1 MRDYLVDMILRAMI
15 ALARAIPWRARVALV
30 GWITARIIAPYA
42 GYDRRIRDNLA
53 RVWPELPASEVARLV
68 HAVPA
73 NAGRTLI
80 EVYSGAEFVE
90 RAAGARITGAG
101 LAALEAAKARG
112 QGAILLSGHFGNYDV
127 ARAVLGRRG
136 MPVGALY
143 QPWSNRRFDVHYR
156 RIIGAISGPIFPRGR
171 QGLVEMVRHLRAG
184 GFVGILHDQRMEHGA
199 SLRFF
204 GHDAL
209 TALSAAEMALRHDL
223 LLVPVY
229 GVRQPDGIGFDLVI
243 EAPIPHA
250 TPEAM
255 MQAANDSLEAM
266 VRAHPEQW
274 FWVHRRWGAP
284 G

>member
-1 MRDYLVDMILRAMI
+1 MREYLVDLILRALI
-15 ALARAIPWRARVALV
+15 AAARAIPWRARVALM

-42 GYDRRIRDNLA
+42 GYDRRIRANLA
-53 RVWPELPASEVARLV
+53 LVWPELPAQEVARLV
-68 HAVPA
+68 RAVPA

-80 EVYSGAEFVE
+80 EVYSGAEFVD
-90 RAAGARITGAG
+90 RAAAAPIRGAG
-101 LAALEAAKARG
+101 LAALQSARARG
-112 QGAILLSGHFGNYDV
+112 QGAILISGHFGNYDV
-127 ARAVLGRRG
+127 ARAVLGRLG

-156 RIIGAISGPIFPRGR
+156 KIIGAISGPIFPRGR
-171 QGLVEMVRHLRAG
+171 QGLAEMLRHLRAG

-199 SLRFF
+199 PLRFF
-204 GHDAL
+204 RHTAP

-229 GVRQPDGIGFDLVI
+229 GVRHPDGVGFDLVI
-243 EAPIPHA
+243 EPPIPHT

-274 FWVHRRWGAP
+274 FWVHRRWGAA

>member
-1 MRDYLVDMILRAMI
+1 MREYLVDLILRALI
-15 ALARAIPWRARVALV
+15 AAARAIPWRARVALM

-42 GYDRRIRDNLA
+42 RYDRRIRDNLA
-53 RVWPELPASEVARLV
+53 RVWPELPAREVTRLV
-68 HAVPA
+68 RAVPA

-80 EVYSGAEFVE
+80 EVYSGAEFVD
-90 RAAGARITGAG
+90 RAAAAPIRGAG
-101 LAALEAAKARG
+101 LAALQSARAHG

-156 RIIGAISGPIFPRGR
+156 KIIGAISGPIFPRGR
-171 QGLVEMVRHLRAG
+171 QGLAEMIRHLRAG

-199 SLRFF
+199 PLRFF
-204 GHDAL
+204 GHTAL

-243 EAPIPHA
+243 EAPIPHT

-274 FWVHRRWGAP
+274 FWVHRRWGA
-284 G
+284 GG